1 MSIIDFIAVVSL
13 DWDIPLVRIATRHR
27 NSRPGPE
34 KTERL
39 F

>member
-1 MSIIDFIAVVSL
+1 MGKYDRTEEQDILLVKII
-13 DWDIPLVRIATRHR
+13 RHR